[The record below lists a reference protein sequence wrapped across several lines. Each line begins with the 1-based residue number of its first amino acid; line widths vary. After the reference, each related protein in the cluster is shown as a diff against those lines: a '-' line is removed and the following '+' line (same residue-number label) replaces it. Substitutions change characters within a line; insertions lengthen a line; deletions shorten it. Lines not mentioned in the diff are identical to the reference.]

1 MKDKIICILSI
12 MILIVGGILVYQ
24 YIFEE
29 KVDENESS
37 NVSDNMTEDNDITN
51 IDGEVIVQFNKEFY
65 DLKRTAKEYVS
76 FRNLDGVKK
85 FNYDLDADGV
95 VDKIN
100 FYEENNTY
108 VVELN
113 GKKVIESEYST
124 DFYIADLNED
134 DNLLEV
140 ILYDDGPSG
149 DPGYVIY
156 SKKGNS
162 LEKNFE
168 GLGDILKFDKE
179 GLVVF
184 GDSFTRDFNPSIYFD
199 YVNFENGIATKKI
212 VDLESIK
219 DIDISCIGWYFSED
233 YNNVDRFYKEIGL
246 DPNRVSE
253 ANIEPLDKKMTFRI
267 LRVEFIEG
275 SYVPYVKLSD
285 GRVGYVFFLQF
296 AG

>member
-24 YIFEE
+24 YIFED
-29 KVDENESS
+29 KVVEDESS
-37 NVSDNMTEDNDITN
+37 DVIDNMVEDNDITN
-51 IDGEVIVQFNKEFY
+51 IDGEVVVQFNKEFY
-65 DLKRTAKEYVS
+65 DLKRVAKEYVS
-76 FRNLDGVKK
+76 FRDLDGVKK
-85 FNYDLDADGV
+85 FNCDLDGDG
-95 VDKIN
+95 KTEEIN
-100 FYEENNTY
+100 FYEKNNVY

-124 DFYIADLNED
+124 DFYIGDLNED

-156 SKKGNS
+156 SKKGNR
-162 LEKNFE
+162 LEKAFE

-184 GDSFTRDFNPSIYFD
+184 GDSFARNFNPSIYFD
-199 YVNFENGIATKKI
+199 YVNFESGIATNKFI
-212 VDLESIK
+212 DVESIK
-219 DIDISCIGWYFSED
+219 DIDISCTGWYFSKD
-233 YNNVDRFYKEIGL
+233 YKNVDRFYKEIGL
-246 DPNRVSE
+246 EPNRVSE
-253 ANIEPLDKKMTFRI
+253 ANIEPLDEKMTFRI
-267 LRVEFIEG
+267 LRVELIEG

-285 GRVGYVFFLQF
+285 GRVGYIFFLQF